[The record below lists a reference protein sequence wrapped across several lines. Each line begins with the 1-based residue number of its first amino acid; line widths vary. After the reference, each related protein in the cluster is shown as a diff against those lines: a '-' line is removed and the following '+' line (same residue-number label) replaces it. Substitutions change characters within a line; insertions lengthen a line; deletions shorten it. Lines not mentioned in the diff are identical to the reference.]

1 MRLEGKSAVVT
12 GSATGIGKAIA
23 EAFAREG
30 ARVAIADVN
39 LQGAE
44 AVAHE
49 IQSRKEAALP
59 VQMDVSSEES
69 VESAFGRVIKEF
81 GSIDILLS
89 NAGIQIIHPIVDLRA
104 GRMHFVYGLGALLRC
119 CSEQKRLC
127 GGEAR
132 PRRPHEVS
140 GERRSKA
147 PDTRK
152 HDLSR
157 LCSHSVGRKTDS

>member
-59 VQMDVSSEES
+59 VLMDVSSEKSSSLHLKASSKNSVRSISSSATLES
-69 VESAFGRVIKEF
+69 R
-81 GSIDILLS
+81 
-89 NAGIQIIHPIVDLRA
+89 
-104 GRMHFVYGLGALLRC
+104 
-119 CSEQKRLC
+119 
-127 GGEAR
+127 
-132 PRRPHEVS
+132 
-140 GERRSKA
+140 
-147 PDTRK
+147 
-152 HDLSR
+152 
-157 LCSHSVGRKTDS
+157 